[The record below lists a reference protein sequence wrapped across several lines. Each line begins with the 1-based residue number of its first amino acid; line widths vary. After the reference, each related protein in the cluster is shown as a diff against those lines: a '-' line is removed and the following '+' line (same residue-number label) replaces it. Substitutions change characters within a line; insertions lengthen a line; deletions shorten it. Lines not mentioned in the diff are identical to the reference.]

1 MQKKDK
7 RVIGSSLLV
16 CCRNTGLRWNGAQ
29 QARLPEEAS
38 YFMAMDRP
46 GLGFWGVKGARNI
59 MQLLRE
65 KKGLFEVLFAEDEL
79 RG

>member
-1 MQKKDK
+1 M
-7 RVIGSSLLV
+7 
-16 CCRNTGLRWNGAQ
+16 
-29 QARLPEEAS
+29 PEEAS